1 VGFRFVSLD
10 YSQLELRIVAH
21 VAQDHTMMEAFR
33 NGEDIHTRTASEI
46 FGVAPA
52 QVDKDM
58 RRQAKVLNFG
68 IIYGMGVLGF
78 ARAAGV
84 NRDTAKRFIDE
95 YFSRFPGIAAYM
107 ERTKQ
112 EAFDNGFVSTLMGR
126 RRPLTDIRS
135 TIPQLA
141 ASAERMA
148 INHPIQGTGA
158 DIMKAAMISVDTFL
172 RTDAVA
178 RGARMLLQVHDELV
192 LEVPERALP
201 DIAHRVAS
209 LMESV
214 SHLDVPLIVDAKAGE
229 NWSQMH
235 PIEHRAHS

>member
-1 VGFRFVSLD
+1 M
-10 YSQLELRIVAH
+10 I
-21 VAQDHTMMEAFR
+21 EAFR

-52 QVDKDM
+52 QVTKDM

-95 YFSRFPGIAAYM
+95 YFTRFPGIAAYM

-112 EAFDNGFVSTLMGR
+112 EAFDRGYVSTLMGR

-141 ASAERMA
+141 AQAERMA

-158 DIMKAAMISVDTFL
+158 DIMKSAMIAVDGFL
-172 RTDAVA
+172 RSDESA
-178 RGARMLLQVHDELV
+178 RRTRMLLQVHDEMV
-192 LEVPERALP
+192 LEVPEPAVP
-201 DIAHRVAS
+201 GIARRVAS

-214 SHLDVPLIVDAKAGE
+214 SQLDVPLIVDAKAGI
-229 NWSQMH
+229 NWSAMH
-235 PIEHRAHS
+235 ALEHAAA